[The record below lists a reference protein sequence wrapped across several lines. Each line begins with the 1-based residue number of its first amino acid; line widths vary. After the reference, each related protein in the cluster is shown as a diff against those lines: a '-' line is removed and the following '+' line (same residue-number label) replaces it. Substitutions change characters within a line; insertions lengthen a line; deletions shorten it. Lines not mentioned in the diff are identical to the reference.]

1 MIVGGIVGV
10 VLAALVVALGSRAPA
25 GEARVTQLRAASR
38 AVPLAVWLGAPLAV
52 VILVAS
58 LLGTGAAGAG
68 SLLVVVVV
76 SLVLLLALAG
86 AWSWARLRE
95 SR

>member
-1 MIVGGIVGV
+1 M
-10 VLAALVVALGSRAPA
+10 ALVVALGSRAPA
-25 GEARVTQLRAASR
+25 GEARVSRLRAASR
-38 AVPLAVWLGAPLAV
+38 RVPLAVWLGAPLAV
-52 VILVAS
+52 VILVSS
-58 LLGTGAAGAG
+58 LLGASAVGAG

-86 AWSWARLRE
+86 GWSWARLRE